1 MDPQR
6 PSKSKDGKWDFPDEV
21 SFPIDARV
29 MIKFYKVAEVAG
41 DGGGQTKYLNTK
53 VMKAE
58 VSLSKED
65 LYCKASLQEAIERDC
80 EVKKLAEEE
89 SIRNPKCE
97 VSIKRHD
104 SGEIFTVIKMG
115 FVVKR
120 LDKLKDRSDTVL
132 IEVKEQIVSFQANKP
147 TIRIMVNS
155 VPQDTSMSGRVFTEI
170 VVKNLKSAL
179 KVLDNSTYDKDSK
192 KIICGKCFKAFKP
205 RDTGGAKT
213 VVTYF
218 EENHFKI
225 CGNKEKKRKAREEA
239 DEKEKKKKKEEV
251 EKMDKYWSAQRSKD
265 LSVNIDNE
273 ADDAFDDP
281 DLNVEQSEVEVASL
295 PGTSSSISG

>member
-1 MDPQR
+1 MR
-6 PSKSKDGKWDFPDEV
+6 CPSND
-21 SFPIDARV
+21 R
-29 MIKFYKVAEVAG
+29 
-41 DGGGQTKYLNTK
+41 
-53 VMKAE
+53 
-58 VSLSKED
+58 
-65 LYCKASLQEAIERDC
+65 
-80 EVKKLAEEE
+80 
-89 SIRNPKCE
+89 
-97 VSIKRHD
+97 
-104 SGEIFTVIKMG
+104 EIFTVIKMG

-239 DEKEKKKKKEEV
+239 DEMEKKKKKEEV